1 MRATWY
7 FSILSTRGLSL
18 ILTQASAFNKTKI
31 SRWSVILIS
40 IACDY
45 NTQRYFCYH
54 YKARDNQIFRFLLGT
69 ATVYCYTRTEPD
81 FAPNLIQCQ
90 EIVIVS
96 RICGTLFGNHPL
108 LCSFFC
114 RKKISSVVHVLPTH
128 EHFWFL
134 SDHGGRDIVLL
145 FRTLLSVT
153 RTNLWIE
160 I

>member
-31 SRWSVILIS
+31 SRWSVKSIS

-54 YKARDNQIFRFLLGT
+54 FKARDYQIFRFLLGT

-96 RICGTLFGNHPL
+96 RICGTVFGNYPL

-114 RKKISSVVHVLPTH
+114 DKEKR
-128 EHFWFL
+128 FL
-134 SDHGGRDIVLL
+134 AL
-145 FRTLLSVT
+145 FTFCQHMSTFDYFLTTAV
-153 RTNLWIE
+153 E